1 MHPLSHSLINSLTH
15 LLTHL
20 LLLTLLLTSLLNSL
34 IDTQIDASDLIRLD
48 SHVISDVASLCV
60 CVLYSRFVRLEAGK
74 LSYFV
79 SSRIQNGI
87 TIGVDLKGEVPFLL
101 LLFKVEFV

>member
-1 MHPLSHSLINSLTH
+1 VHPLSHSLIRSLTH
-15 LLTHL
+15 LLIHL

-60 CVLYSRFVRLEAGK
+60 CVCVVFQICSFRGGQAVILREQPNSEWDYYWR
-74 LSYFV
+74 
-79 SSRIQNGI
+79 
-87 TIGVDLKGEVPFLL
+87 
-101 LLFKVEFV
+101 